1 MLDHPAFI
9 DELFSDAS
17 CRRIIVFG
25 RQCGKSTIAFEMYK
39 RALERATQGGSVDP
53 PRRPWSR
60 ESGGVT
66 IPCPWGRED
75 GPVRFCPTDYL
86 PMNDPSRKVADSVAR
101 KVNCQDELDALRYV
115 LGAAA
120 KKKEPKKPP
129 VDLKPRREVDRLRTA
144 DILQAMTIR
153 NATDQAIPE
162 EWMDELDDL
171 VWRERDRLAAAAGS

>member
-1 MLDHPAFI
+1 MPDHLAFI

-17 CRRIIVFG
+17 RRRIIVSG
-25 RQCGKSTIAFEMYK
+25 RQCGKSAIAFEMYK
-39 RALERATQGGSVDP
+39 RALERATQGGFVDP

-75 GPVRFCPTDYL
+75 GPERFYPAATGHIK
-86 PMNDPSRKVADSVAR
+86 PS
-101 KVNCQDELDALRYV
+101 
-115 LGAAA
+115 
-120 KKKEPKKPP
+120 

-144 DILQAMTIR
+144 DILQAMTMR
-153 NATDQAIPE
+153 NATDQAIPQ

-171 VWRERDRLAAAAGS
+171 VWRERDRLAADAGS